1 MRPYRGAGTMKAP
14 VTGIL
19 MLVAGAQLFAQK
31 PTLTPDDYIAIQQLV
46 SKYAYAID
54 ECTNR
59 GYDYADLY
67 VPDGTFSTSRNGKV
81 LNTFAGRDRL
91 AEAARGG
98 MPDCKDVPWA
108 GIVHML
114 VNHVIEPAPGGAT
127 GKVYL
132 IAIGLDGEP
141 GKVEAQGRYEDVY
154 VKTPQGWRFKSRMHV
169 LAAGRPRCR
178 VARSS
183 PIKTHGLTHVALAVR
198 DPQRSMRFYQDVVGA
213 VAVYRAT
220 TSFRCRRRAAATSSS
235 SNASRVWRGSQAA
248 WCTSDSVCSGR
259 KTFSTRRTSCAK
271 QVERSRSAASS
282 SPASRTCTSTIPM
295 ATRSRSGTRF
305 RRSRSEVA
313 HQETE
318 IAEITDSHGATE

>member
-1 MRPYRGAGTMKAP
+1 MRKLRFELA
-14 VTGIL
+14 L
-19 MLVAGAQLFAQK
+19 MTVVVMSVLVSAQTA
-31 PTLTPDDYIAIQQLV
+31 TLTPQDYIAIQQLV

-67 VPDGTFSTSRNGKV
+67 VLDGTFSTSRNGKV

-169 LAAGRPRCR
+169 LAAKQAE
-178 VARSS
+178 V
-183 PIKTHGLTHVALAVR
+183 
-198 DPQRSMRFYQDVVGA
+198 
-213 VAVYRAT
+213 
-220 TSFRCRRRAAATSSS
+220 
-235 SNASRVWRGSQAA
+235 SRGQ
-248 WCTSDSVCSGR
+248 
-259 KTFSTRRTSCAK
+259 K
-271 QVERSRSAASS
+271 
-282 SPASRTCTSTIPM
+282 
-295 ATRSRSGTRF
+295 
-305 RRSRSEVA
+305 
-313 HQETE
+313 
-318 IAEITDSHGATE
+318 